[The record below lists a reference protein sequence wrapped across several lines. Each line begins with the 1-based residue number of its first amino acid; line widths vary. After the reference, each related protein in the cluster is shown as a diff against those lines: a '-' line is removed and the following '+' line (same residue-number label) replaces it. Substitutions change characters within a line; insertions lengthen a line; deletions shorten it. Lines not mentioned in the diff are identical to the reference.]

1 MSVGDNVKN
10 TKIVFVDLDGTLKDS
25 NKKIS
30 MRNKRIFE
38 KLADIGIV
46 VVFTTGRPLSY
57 TISLSKQFS
66 SSNYV
71 ISSNGAEIYNYS
83 NGNVIYHNRL
93 SRENINKLKEL
104 IKKYQLFFIANCL
117 TQAYTNKIFDD
128 PGKKIV
134 HSVDEITDLNISQ
147 LIVESYDEEVMRLFK
162 NDISGISGI
171 KISNK
176 SRSSGASAS
185 DQILFY
191 DITNSDVSKGNAV
204 KILCDYLN
212 IDIKK
217 TMAIGDSDNDIE
229 MLQTVNVK
237 VAMNNATEALKKEA
251 NFITLSNDEEGVAV
265 ILERLY
271 NELTC

>member
-117 TQAYTNKIFDD
+117 TQAYTNKTFDD

>member
-38 KLADIGIV
+38 RLADIGIV

-83 NGNVIYHNRL
+83 NGNVIYHSRL

-117 TQAYTNKIFDD
+117 TQAYTNKTFDD

-176 SRSSGASAS
+176 SRSSSAS